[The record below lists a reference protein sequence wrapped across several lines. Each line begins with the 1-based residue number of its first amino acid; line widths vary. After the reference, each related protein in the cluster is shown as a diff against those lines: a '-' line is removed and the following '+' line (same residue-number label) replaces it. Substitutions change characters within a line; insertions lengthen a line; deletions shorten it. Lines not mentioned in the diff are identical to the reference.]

1 MERGDSV
8 TFCVEELAFVKA
20 QSQEIITFY
29 YKYISPVP
37 YIVLGD
43 FPVLILI
50 FTLIHKVGFKNIF
63 LVLQDASKK
72 L

>member
-29 YKYISPVP
+29 YKYISSVP
-37 YIVLGD
+37 CIVLGD
-43 FPVLILI
+43 FHVLILI
-50 FTLIHKVGFKNIF
+50 FTLIHKVGFKNTF